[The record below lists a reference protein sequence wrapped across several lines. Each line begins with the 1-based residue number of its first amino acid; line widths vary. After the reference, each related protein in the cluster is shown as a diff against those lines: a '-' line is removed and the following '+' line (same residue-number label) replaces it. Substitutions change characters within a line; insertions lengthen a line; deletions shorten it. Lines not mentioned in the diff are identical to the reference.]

1 MDFDIIVVG
10 AGHAGAEAA
19 LAASGMGFSVLLL
32 TMNLD
37 TVGQMSCNPAIGG
50 VAKGQLV
57 REIDALGGK
66 MGLWADA
73 TGIQFRVLNAGKG
86 PAAFSPRAQS
96 DKKAYQK
103 LVRETLEKIPN
114 LTICQG
120 MAEEVL
126 IKGGKAAGIRT
137 REGLEYR
144 ARIVIITAGTFLS
157 AVLHL
162 GQTIVPGGRMG
173 EESADKLSGSL
184 IKKGFEISRFKTGTP
199 PRVSF
204 RSLNLDKLKIQSGD
218 EFPRP
223 FSFRTENFAPQQV
236 SCYLTHTTPET
247 IRIVTGNLHRA
258 PLYTGQIKG
267 TGPRY
272 CPSLEIKVKMFP
284 DKIGH
289 PVFLEPEGR
298 NTDEVYVSGFAT
310 SLPAEVQRDALKT
323 VIGLEDIEILRFG
336 YAVEYDFSPPHQLKP
351 TMETKRVE
359 NLYFAGQINGTSGYE
374 EAAGQGLLA
383 GINAGLKLQGNSPFI
398 PRRDEAYLGVMTND
412 LTTTE
417 LFEPYRLFTSRAEYR
432 LLLRS
437 DNADF
442 RLMDYGYRFGLISE
456 DIHQKM
462 RSQLEAIAAEVKRLK
477 TTFVSWPEGSLN
489 LARYLRR
496 PEVSYYDI
504 EKIEVEQASAY
515 ANNGGRRDRSRLSNV
530 VRPSPPTTR
539 VDKFK
544 VTCRGGATTS
554 PKRSATFAYAKATAG
569 KLSGS
574 LQLDARVKKAVEIE
588 LKYEGYLEQD
598 RVLAERLAKNAGALI
613 PKGFNYDKIVGLSTE
628 GREKLKKF
636 RPDSLDEARQIN
648 GIRASDLTLLFLRL
662 HG

>member
-1 MDFDIIVVG
+1 LEKYFDVIVVG

-19 LAASGMGFSVLLL
+19 LAASRMGFSVLLL

-57 REIDALGGK
+57 REIDALGGE

-103 LVRETLEKIPN
+103 LARETLERIPN
-114 LTICQG
+114 LTIRQG
-120 MAEEVL
+120 MAEKVL
-126 IKGGKAAGIRT
+126 VKGGKAAGIRT
-137 REGLEYR
+137 REGLECR
-144 ARIVIITAGTFLS
+144 ARVVIIAAGTFLS
-157 AVLHL
+157 GVLHV
-162 GQTIVPGGRMG
+162 GQTIISGGRMG

-184 IKKGFEISRFKTGTP
+184 KKNGFEISRFKTGTP

-204 RSLNLDKLKIQSGD
+204 RSLNLDKLKIQPGD
-218 EFPRP
+218 EVPRP
-223 FSFRTENFAPQQV
+223 FSFRTEGFAPQQV
-236 SCYLTHTTPET
+236 PCYLTHTTPET
-247 IRIVTGNLHRA
+247 IRIVTENLHRA

-267 TGPRY
+267 IGPRY
-272 CPSLEIKVKMFP
+272 CPSLEVKVKRFP
-284 DKIGH
+284 GKTGH
-289 PVFLEPEGR
+289 QVFLEPEGW
-298 NTDEVYVSGFAT
+298 NTDEVYVGGFAT

-323 VIGLEDIEILRFG
+323 VTGLEDAEILRFG
-336 YAVEYDFSPPHQLKP
+336 YAVEYDFFPSRQVKS

-383 GINAGLKLQGNSPFI
+383 GINAGLKLQGNPPFV
-398 PRRDEAYLGVMTND
+398 PRCDEAYLGVMVND

-456 DIHQKM
+456 DIYERM
-462 RSQLEAIAAEVKRLK
+462 RFQREAVAAEIKRLK
-477 TTFVSWPEGSLN
+477 TTFVSRPEGALN

-496 PEVSYYDI
+496 PEVTYRDI
-504 EKIEVEQASAY
+504 EKIEAQKRKGAEEMPIFFIPPPWRGRC
-515 ANNGGRRDRSRLSNV
+515 GGGEERI
-530 VRPSPPTTR
+530 
-539 VDKFK
+539 
-544 VTCRGGATTS
+544 
-554 PKRSATFAYAKATAG
+554 
-569 KLSGS
+569 
-574 LQLDARVKKAVEIE
+574 KKAVEIE

-598 RVLAERLAKNAGALI
+598 RVMAERLAKNAGAVI
-613 PKGFNYDKIVGLSTE
+613 PKGFNYDKIIGLSAE

-636 RPDSLDEARQIN
+636 RPGSLDEARQID

>member
-1 MDFDIIVVG
+1 MDFDVIVVG
-10 AGHAGAEAA
+10 AGHAGAEAS
-19 LAASGMGFSVLLL
+19 LAVSRMGFSVLLL

-57 REIDALGGK
+57 REIDALGGE

-73 TGIQFRVLNAGKG
+73 AGIQFRALNAGKG
-86 PAAFSPRAQS
+86 PAACSPRAQS
-96 DKKAYQK
+96 DKKVYQK
-103 LVRETLEKIPN
+103 LVRETLESVPN
-114 LTICQG
+114 LTLCQG

-126 IKGGKAAGIRT
+126 IKGGKVSGIRT
-137 REGLEYR
+137 REGLKYR
-144 ARIVIITAGTFLS
+144 AGAVIITAGTFLS
-157 AVLHL
+157 GVLHL
-162 GQTIVPGGRMG
+162 GQTVISGGRMG
-173 EESADKLSGSL
+173 EESAERLSGSL
-184 IKKGFEISRFKTGTP
+184 EKNGFEIRRFKTGTP

-204 RSLNLDKLKIQSGD
+204 RSLNLERLNLQSGD
-218 EFPRP
+218 KLPQP
-223 FSFRTENFAPQQV
+223 FSFRTNDFAPRQV
-236 SCYLTHTTPET
+236 PCYLTHTTPET
-247 IRIVTGNLHRA
+247 IRIVVKNLHRA

-272 CPSLEIKVKMFP
+272 CPSLEVKVKVFP
-284 DKIGH
+284 DKTGH
-289 PVFLEPEGR
+289 QIFLEPEGR
-298 NTDEVYVSGFAT
+298 NTDEFYVSGFAT
-310 SLPAEVQRDALKT
+310 SLPAEVQRDALRT
-323 VIGLEDIEILRFG
+323 VIGLENVKIIRFG
-336 YAVEYDFSPPHQLKP
+336 YAVEYDFFPPYQLKP

-383 GINAGLKLQGNSPFI
+383 GINAGLKLKGKEPFV
-398 PRRDEAYLGVMTND
+398 PRRDEAYLGVMVGD

-417 LFEPYRLFTSRAEYR
+417 LFEPYRLFTSRSEYR

-442 RLMDYGYRFGLISE
+442 RLMDYGYRFGLIPK

-462 RSQLEAIAAEVKRLK
+462 RSQRDAVAGEVKRLK
-477 TTFVSWPEGSLN
+477 AAFVSLPEGSLN

-496 PEVSYYDI
+496 PEITYRDI
-504 EKIEVEQASAY
+504 EKIESQKKNVARGFSLASF
-515 ANNGGRRDRSRLSNV
+515 GD
-530 VRPSPPTTR
+530 
-539 VDKFK
+539 
-544 VTCRGGATTS
+544 
-554 PKRSATFAYAKATAG
+554 PK
-569 KLSGS
+569 GS
-574 LQLDARVKKAVEIE
+574 HYMDSRVKKAVEIE

-598 RVLAERLAKNAGALI
+598 RVMAERLAKNAKSVI
-613 PKGFNYDKIVGLSTE
+613 PKSFNYDKIVGLSTE

-636 RPDSLDEARQIN
+636 RPGSLEEARQIS

>member
-1 MDFDIIVVG
+1 MDEYFDVIVVG

-19 LAASGMGFSVLLL
+19 LAASRMGFSVLLL

-57 REIDALGGK
+57 REIDALGGE

-103 LVRETLEKIPN
+103 LVRETLERIPN
-114 LTICQG
+114 LTIRQG
-120 MAEEVL
+120 MVEEVL

-137 REGLEYR
+137 RDGLECR
-144 ARIVIITAGTFLS
+144 ARAVIITVGTFLS
-157 AVLHL
+157 GVLHL
-162 GQTIVPGGRMG
+162 GQTIISGGRMG

-184 IKKGFEISRFKTGTP
+184 KKNGFEVSRFKTGTP

-223 FSFRTENFAPQQV
+223 FSFRAEDFVPQQV
-236 SCYLTHTTPET
+236 LCYLTHTTPET
-247 IRIVTGNLHRA
+247 IRIVTENLHRA

-272 CPSLEIKVKMFP
+272 CPSLEVKVKRFP
-284 DKIGH
+284 GKTGH

-323 VIGLEDIEILRFG
+323 VTGLENVDILRFG
-336 YAVEYDFSPPHQLKP
+336 YAVEYDFFPPHQIKS

-383 GINAGLKLQGNSPFI
+383 GINAGLRFQGSPPFI
-398 PRRDEAYLGVMTND
+398 PRRDEAYLGVMAND

-432 LLLRS
+432 LLLRV

-442 RLMDYGYRFGLISE
+442 RLMDYGYRFGLISK

-462 RSQLEAIAAEVKRLK
+462 RFQREAIATEIKRLK
-477 TTFVSWPEGSLN
+477 TTFVFRPEGSLN

-496 PEVSYYDI
+496 PEVSYRDI
-504 EKIEVEQASAY
+504 EKMGLLQSEWV
-515 ANNGGRRDRSRLSNV
+515 
-530 VRPSPPTTR
+530 
-539 VDKFK
+539 KFK
-544 VTCRGGATTS
+544 DFLRFPATY
-554 PKRSATFAYAKATAG
+554 RL
-569 KLSGS
+569 KLSS
-574 LQLDARVKKAVEIE
+574 VNTLD
-588 LKYEGYLEQD
+588 
-598 RVLAERLAKNAGALI
+598 
-613 PKGFNYDKIVGLSTE
+613 LSTHRLFV
-628 GREKLKKF
+628 GR
-636 RPDSLDEARQIN
+636 
-648 GIRASDLTLLFLRL
+648 
-662 HG
+662 HGFC

>member
-1 MDFDIIVVG
+1 MDFDVIVVG

-19 LAASGMGFSVLLL
+19 LAASRMGFSVLLL

-57 REIDALGGK
+57 REIDALGGE

-73 TGIQFRVLNAGKG
+73 AGIQFRALNAGKG

-103 LVRETLEKIPN
+103 LVRETLERTLN
-114 LTICQG
+114 LTLCQG
-120 MAEEVL
+120 MAEEGL
-126 IKGGKAAGIRT
+126 IKGGKVSGIRT
-137 REGLEYR
+137 REGLKYK
-144 ARIVIITAGTFLS
+144 AGAVIITAGTFLS
-157 AVLHL
+157 GVLHL
-162 GQTIVPGGRMG
+162 GQTVISGGRMG
-173 EESADKLSGSL
+173 EESAEKLSGAL
-184 IKKGFEISRFKTGTP
+184 KKNGFEISRFKTGTP

-218 EFPRP
+218 ESPQP
-223 FSFRTENFAPQQV
+223 FSFRTESFAPQQLP
-236 SCYLTHTTPET
+236 CYLTHTTPET
-247 IRIVTGNLHRA
+247 IRIVTENLHRA

-272 CPSLEIKVKMFP
+272 CPSLEVKVKVFP
-284 DKIGH
+284 DKTGH
-289 PVFLEPEGR
+289 QIFLEPEGR

-323 VIGLEDIEILRFG
+323 VIGLEEIEILRFG
-336 YAVEYDFSPPHQLKP
+336 YAVEYDFFPPHQLKP

-359 NLYFAGQINGTSGYE
+359 NLYFAGQVNGTSGYE
-374 EAAGQGLLA
+374 EAAAQGLLA
-383 GINAGLKLQGNSPFI
+383 GINAGLKLKGKEPFV
-398 PRRDEAYLGVMTND
+398 PRCDEAYLGVMAND

-442 RLMDYGYRFGLISE
+442 RLMDYGYRFGLIPK
-456 DIHQKM
+456 DIYEKM
-462 RSQLEAIAAEVKRLK
+462 RSQRDAIAGEIKRLK
-477 TTFVSWPEGSLN
+477 ATFVSLPEGSLN

-496 PEVSYYDI
+496 PEVSYRDI
-504 EKIEVEQASAY
+504 EKIEIQ
-515 ANNGGRRDRSRLSNV
+515 NCRGRIH
-530 VRPSPPTTR
+530 PTR
-539 VDKFK
+539 VGEGL
-544 VTCRGGATTS
+544 C
-554 PKRSATFAYAKATAG
+554 P
-569 KLSGS
+569 LP
-574 LQLDARVKKAVEIE
+574 LDARVKEAVEIE

-598 RVLAERLAKNAGALI
+598 RVLAERMAKNAKSVI
-613 PKGFNYDKIVGLSTE
+613 PKSFNYDKIIGLSTE

-636 RPDSLDEARQIN
+636 RPGSLEEARQIS

>member
-1 MDFDIIVVG
+1 MKIVEKHFDVIVVG
-10 AGHAGAEAA
+10 AGHSGIEAA
-19 LAASGMGFSVLLL
+19 LAASRMGFSVLLM

-57 REIDALGGK
+57 REIDALGGE

-86 PAAFSPRAQS
+86 PAAFSPRVQS

-103 LVRETLEKIPN
+103 LVRETLERVPN
-114 LTICQG
+114 LIIRQG
-120 MAEEVL
+120 MVEEVL
-126 IKGGKAAGIRT
+126 IKGGKVFGIYT
-137 REGLEYR
+137 REGLKYK
-144 ARIVIITAGTFLS
+144 AWAVIITTGTFLS
-157 AVLHL
+157 GVLHL
-162 GQTIVPGGRMG
+162 GQTIISGGRMG
-173 EESADKLSGSL
+173 EESADRLSGSL
-184 IKKGFEISRFKTGTP
+184 KKNGFEVSRFKTGTP

-204 RSLNLDKLKIQSGD
+204 RSLNFDKLKTQSGD
-218 EFPRP
+218 ETPRP

-236 SCYLTHTTPET
+236 PCYLTRTTPET
-247 IRIVTGNLHRA
+247 IRIVTGNLRRA

-267 TGPRY
+267 VGPRY
-272 CPSLEIKVKMFP
+272 CPSLEVKVKIFP
-284 DKIGH
+284 DKTDH
-289 PVFLEPEGR
+289 QLFLEPEGR
-298 NTDEVYVSGFAT
+298 NTDEAYVSGFAT

-323 VIGLEDIEILRFG
+323 VIGLEDVEILRFG
-336 YAVEYDFSPPHQLKP
+336 YAVEYDFFPPHQLKP

-383 GINAGLKLQGNSPFI
+383 GINAGLRLKDREPFI
-398 PRRDEAYLGVMTND
+398 PRRDEAYLGVMAND

-442 RLMDYGYRFGLISE
+442 RLTDYGYRFGLIPKNIYE
-456 DIHQKM
+456 KM
-462 RSQLEAIAAEVKRLK
+462 RFQRDAIAAEIKRLK
-477 TTFVSWPEGSLN
+477 TTFVSLPEGSLN

-496 PEVSYYDI
+496 PEISYRDI
-504 EKIEVEQASAY
+504 EKIERM
-515 ANNGGRRDRSRLSNV
+515 GRIHPTRAGAGLRR
-530 VRPSPPTTR
+530 VRHSLLAKADPRPADTR
-539 VDKFK
+539 VRD
-544 VTCRGGATTS
+544 
-554 PKRSATFAYAKATAG
+554 
-569 KLSGS
+569 
-574 LQLDARVKKAVEIE
+574 AVEVE

-613 PKGFNYDKIVGLSTE
+613 PKGFNYDKVVGLSTE

-636 RPDSLDEARQIN
+636 RPGSLDEARQIS